1 MSMASELSLEEE
13 RASKASNRC
22 GVNARVFG
30 SGERIAAY
38 EVEDT
43 QLAVGSTL
51 GGPKGAVIIKASGA
65 IEKLYSGDLGVTL
78 IAGVTIQFW
87 DAPTG
92 AARTKI
98 DGTFRFYPEYQEY
111 GYRID
116 EGVTVSERVFVLNG
130 GPRDGQVEPLTAY
143 LAVEI
148 ENRSTEV
155 REFDSLVGAM
165 MRGNT
170 ERDVRARH
178 DVPVRAIVAWNASS
192 PAQGRAIGS
201 SIAPKSFEV
210 SADHGKMNR
219 VHFAGDLSNTI
230 TRNLAEPIA
239 YLHHKHRLA
248 PGARRTFWITLVG
261 SAQGARGARAA
272 YRKAPSAS
280 VALARTRRYYESV
293 LNRSIV
299 VTPDATVNRGV
310 LWAKAN
316 MLRTQLYAPTGW
328 CFVNDPTR
336 SNNSVGR
343 DTAEFAIGADYVTPE
358 FSRESLRWY
367 FKHAE
372 RSGKIVEY
380 YDVRNGKPNDYG
392 LNVNDDTPLVIAA
405 LGHHYL
411 VTGDLQFMQES
422 YAAAKRA
429 ANYLLGQ
436 RDARGLIWCTST
448 ATSDWGIVGW
458 RNIIDDYRIS
468 GASTEVNS
476 LCFAALRA
484 MALMAKAL
492 GKRRDCERFTR
503 EAIALRNAINRHL
516 LDPQTGLYYLNIDVD
531 GCRRSNVTADML
543 YPAFI
548 GVADHDTAARIVSR
562 LSVPAFWTE
571 AGIRTVPRDDLEYS
585 PTRSWGL
592 LGGVWV
598 GMSFVYAFA
607 AARFNAAF
615 MAYALST
622 SFAHYSRDPGRN
634 NTVPGQFSEWLH
646 GETLANQGMMLS
658 PWYPPHYLWSAI
670 EGACGLE
677 VRGTEVACNP
687 RLAPQWKWI
696 GARNVPVRGEQLTW
710 FVARV
715 PHPILYANFGC
726 ETDLTL
732 QLYDRDVTPM
742 LRLGNDVTEIALR
755 RGGDIVILMG
765 NTASRTVTTPL
776 RFERPLRGRYHIRYF
791 TSLLGE
797 WMKRENVEGR
807 ELERGFAVDLDASGF
822 CVIELQRVP
831 SKSEASRLRGAPKR
845 PRSRAT
851 R

>member
-1 MSMASELSLEEE
+1 
-13 RASKASNRC
+13 
-22 GVNARVFG
+22 VNARVFG

-38 EVEDT
+38 EVQDT

-65 IEKLYSGDLGVTL
+65 IEKLYSCDLGVTL
-78 IAGVTIQFW
+78 LAGVTIQFW
-87 DAPTG
+87 DGPTG
-92 AARTKI
+92 ATRAKI
-98 DGTFRFYPEYQEY
+98 DGSVRFHPEHQEY
-111 GYRID
+111 TYRID
-116 EGVTVSERVFVLNG
+116 DAVTVCERVFVFNS
-130 GPRDGQVEPLTAY
+130 GPRGDRVDPLIAY
-143 LAVEI
+143 LAI
-148 ENRSTEV
+148 EFQNNSRES

-165 MRGNT
+165 LRGNT
-170 ERDVRARH
+170 ERDVRARY
-178 DVPVRAIVAWNASS
+178 DRALHAVVVWNASA
-192 PAQGRAIGS
+192 PGQGRALGPS
-201 SIAPKSFEV
+201 RAPKSYEV

-219 VHFAGDLSNTI
+219 AHFAGELSNWI
-230 TRNLAEPIA
+230 ARNLAEPIV
-239 YLHHKHRLA
+239 YFHHHHRLK
-248 PGARRTFWITLVG
+248 PGSRRGFWIALTG
-261 SAQGARGARAA
+261 SAEGARGARRIYRDAPDAA
-272 YRKAPSAS
+272 A
-280 VALARTRRYYESV
+280 ALAQTRRYYESV
-293 LNRSIV
+293 LDRSIV

-367 FKHAE
+367 LRHAE

-392 LNVNDDTPLVIAA
+392 LNINDDTPLVIAA
-405 LGHHYL
+405 VGHHYQI
-411 VTGDLQFMQES
+411 TGDREFLRES
-422 YAAAKRA
+422 YGGARRA
-429 ANYLLGQ
+429 AEYLLSQ
-436 RDARGLIWCTST
+436 RDTRGLVWCTST
-448 ATSDWGIVGW
+448 ATSDRGIVGW

-468 GASTEVNS
+468 GASTELNS
-476 LCFAALRA
+476 ICYSALVAITRMADALDKRKDKERFEREASALR
-484 MALMAKAL
+484 
-492 GKRRDCERFTR
+492 D
-503 EAIALRNAINRHL
+503 AINRHL
-516 LDPQTGLYYLNIDVD
+516 LEPQTGLYYLNIDVD
-531 GCRRSNVTADML
+531 GCPRSNVTADMV
-543 YPAFI
+543 YPVFL
-548 GVADHDTAARIVSR
+548 GVAEHATAAKVVSR

-607 AARFNAAF
+607 AARFNPAF

-658 PWYPPHYLWSAI
+658 PWYPPHYIFAAI

-677 VRGTEVACNP
+677 VSPARVACNP
-687 RLAPQWKWI
+687 RLAPQWKWL
-696 GARNVPVRGEQLTW
+696 GARNVPVRGSRLTW
-710 FVARV
+710 FVARI
-715 PHPILYANFGC
+715 PQPTLYANFGC
-726 ETDLTL
+726 ASELSL

-742 LRLGNDVTEIALR
+742 MRLGNEVTEIALR
-755 RGGDIVILMG
+755 RGDDFVILMG
-765 NTASRTVTTPL
+765 NTATRTVTTPL
-776 RFERPLRGRYHIRYF
+776 RFARPLKGRYHVRYF

-797 WMKRENVEGR
+797 WVQHQNVEGR
-807 ELERGFAVDLDASGF
+807 DLERGFAVDLDASGF
-822 CVIELQRVP
+822 CAIELQRV
-831 SKSEASRLRGAPKR
+831 SAAKR
-845 PRSRAT
+845 RKPESAG
-851 R
+851 